1 MNTLTIDTS
10 SNSCSVAILKDF
22 NLLGEININYKL
34 QHSQQLMPIIDNLL
48 KSLDLKPLDLD
59 NLCLS
64 IGPGSFTGLRI
75 GLSLIKGM
83 ALALNIPIYSANSLE
98 ILSYELLG
106 TNSYIMPMIDALRG
120 GYYNGIYKFNDENL
134 EVIRGPQINTIS
146 EIKETIKDLKDDV
159 IIVGDILGTKESNKL
174 KLIDNIILGNSKHSI
189 PRALNIPYLLK
200 DRILVKDAEDIN
212 SLTPLYMR
220 RSQAENE
227 YEKKKGLLK

>member
-1 MNTLTIDTS
+1 MNTLSIDTS
-10 SNSCSVAILKDF
+10 SNNCSVAILKDF

-34 QHSQQLMPIIDNLL
+34 QHSEQLMPIIESLL
-48 KSLDLKPLDLD
+48 TSLELKPLDLD

-64 IGPGSFTGLRI
+64 TGPGSFTGLRI

-83 ALALNIPIYSANSLE
+83 ALALNLPIYAANSLE

-106 TNSYIMPMIDALRG
+106 TNAYIIPMVDALRG
-120 GYYNGIYKFNDENL
+120 GYYNGIYKFNNGIL
-134 EVIRGPQINTIS
+134 KTVRSPQINTIE
-146 EIKETIKDLKDDV
+146 EIKDITQNLKKDI
-159 IIVGDILGTKESNKL
+159 IIVGDILETDKSKELESL
-174 KLIDNIILGNSKHSI
+174 DNVFLGMKKHSI

-200 DRILVKDAEDIN
+200 NKILEGQSEDIN

-227 YEKKKGLLK
+227 YLKKKGLLK